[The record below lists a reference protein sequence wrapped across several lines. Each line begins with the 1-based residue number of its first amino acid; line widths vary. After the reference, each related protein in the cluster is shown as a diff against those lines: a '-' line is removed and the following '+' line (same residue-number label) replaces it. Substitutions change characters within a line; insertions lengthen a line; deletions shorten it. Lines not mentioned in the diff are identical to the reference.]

1 MENRYDL
8 HRFMGRGSREVD
20 PGEAAVGT
28 GRGAQSAGCT
38 ERVHRAEDT
47 LRGSLHQPKE
57 RSPVPAAG

>member
-1 MENRYDL
+1 
-8 HRFMGRGSREVD
+8 MGRGSREVD

-28 GRGAQSAGCT
+28 GRGAQSAGVGERGYT

-57 RSPVPAAG
+57 RSPVPATG